1 MLTPEY
7 LEQVGSDLSDLYYDL
22 ETEIIADI
30 AERLKIN
37 GDRMTTTAEY
47 LVMKL
52 EQMGYQ
58 HEYIQRRLAS
68 IMNISEQKVSQILD
82 DSTYQSMRDSLQ
94 RAKTYESVDGST
106 ISFDEQIL
114 QSKTAINAEL
124 KNLTNS
130 TANMASNTMLRTFD
144 NAYMKVSSGA
154 YSLNQAIDQ
163 AIKELIDNGIGQVT
177 YRSGTKRNIDTAVR
191 VAVRTGVNQNA
202 LKCEE
207 QLLEATD
214 HNLVVVSA
222 HMGARPSHAEWQG
235 KIYWR
240 DHPEG
245 GYENF
250 EEATGYGTGAG
261 LGGWNCR
268 HQFFAYY
275 PEMGNPY
282 EDVDTEKNEEVYK
295 LTQEQRYNE
304 RMIRKWKRRKAVYEK
319 AGLDTTLEN
328 QKIREWTERNNALI
342 KSSKYLK
349 RQYANEKSY
358 ASTWENKQQESRR
371 KPSKLDTNLL
381 VSKEVHSVSY
391 KKAFEK
397 LGEDAVVTRKIYRK
411 ALDMLKHRN
420 GTEFEDM
427 TYISSIANGKGIYQ
441 SYTNRKSGT
450 PKEVLPTQDM
460 KKLIFDSEKNSII
473 SLHNH
478 PNSTVPSLSDLKS
491 ARKYKYGLIIG
502 HNGRIFKY
510 AVSSDA
516 TEEQL
521 KLADYELDI
530 LNRYL
535 YDNSR
540 DFKNNIDDEIR
551 ILKDFGVEFEV
562 IR

>member
-7 LEQVGSDLSDLYYDL
+7 LEQVGSDLSNLYYDL

-130 TANMASNTMLRTFD
+130 TARMATNTMLRTFD
-144 NAYMKVSSGA
+144 NTYMKVSSGA
-154 YSLNQAIDQ
+154 YSLNQAVDQ
-163 AIKELIDNGIGQVT
+163 AIKELIDTGIGQVT

-207 QLLEATD
+207 QLLEATE

-245 GYENF
+245 DYENF

-282 EDVDTEKNEEVYK
+282 EDVDTKNNREVYE
-295 LTQEQRYNE
+295 LTQQQRYNE
-304 RMIRKWKRRKAVYEK
+304 RMIRKWKRRKTVYEK

-358 ASTWENKQQESRR
+358 ASTWVNKQQESRR

-460 KKLIFDSEKNSII
+460 KKLIFDSEKKSII

-510 AVSSDA
+510 AVSLDA

>member
-7 LEQVGSDLSDLYYDL
+7 LEQVGSDLSDLYYDF

-94 RAKTYESVDGST
+94 RAKTYESVDGSS

-130 TANMASNTMLRTFD
+130 TARMATNTMLRTFD
-144 NAYMKVSSGA
+144 DAYMKVSSGA
-154 YSLNQAIDQ
+154 YSLNQAVDQ
-163 AIKELIDNGIGQVT
+163 AIKELIDTGIGQVT

-202 LKCEE
+202 LKCDE
-207 QLLEATD
+207 QLLEATE

-245 GYENF
+245 DYENF

-282 EDVDTEKNEEVYK
+282 EDVDTNGNQEVYE
-295 LTQEQRYNE
+295 LTQQQRYNE

-349 RQYANEKSY
+349 RQYANEKGY
-358 ASTWENKQQESRR
+358 AVMPIEMYRR
-371 KPSKLDTNLL
+371 KGHTHRKTAHNGGKIIDKALYNRITKPAIKAGADIRIADDKWQKHLENQQASAVSIGNIIFF
-381 VSKEVHSVSY
+381 SKEATVSDVLEEIHHFYQNKKGMNDHLGVKERAILNEIDAKEYLLSSAKKYKIPLEEVELTKKQLESY
-391 KKAFEK
+391 KKEKEK
-397 LGEDAVVTRKIYRK
+397 LKKE
-411 ALDMLKHRN
+411 
-420 GTEFEDM
+420 
-427 TYISSIANGKGIYQ
+427 GKWH
-441 SYTNRKSGT
+441 
-450 PKEVLPTQDM
+450 E
-460 KKLIFDSEKNSII
+460 NS
-473 SLHNH
+473 
-478 PNSTVPSLSDLKS
+478 
-491 ARKYKYGLIIG
+491 
-502 HNGRIFKY
+502 
-510 AVSSDA
+510 
-516 TEEQL
+516 
-521 KLADYELDI
+521 
-530 LNRYL
+530 
-535 YDNSR
+535 
-540 DFKNNIDDEIR
+540 
-551 ILKDFGVEFEV
+551 
-562 IR
+562 

>member
-22 ETEIIADI
+22 ETEIMADI

-58 HEYIQRRLAS
+58 HEYIQRRLVS
-68 IMNISEQKVSQILD
+68 IMNISEQKVSQILE

-130 TANMASNTMLRTFD
+130 TARMATNTMLRTFD

-154 YSLNQAIDQ
+154 YSLNQAVDQ
-163 AIKELIDNGIGQVT
+163 AIKELIDTGIGQVT

-207 QLLEATD
+207 QVLESTG

-245 GYENF
+245 DYENF

-282 EDVDTEKNEEVYK
+282 EDVDTKGNQEVYE
-295 LTQEQRYNE
+295 LTQQQRYNE
-304 RMIRKWKRRKAVYEK
+304 RMIRKWKRRKEVYGK

-328 QKIREWTERNNALI
+328 QKIREWVERNNALI

-358 ASTWENKQQESRR
+358 TVHLSITGNDFTISGKSTPAEK
-371 KPSKLDTNLL
+371 SKALRDGRLRAIEKGDISALVTQKTYNDYSKRIFDNLIGVTTKDGIL
-381 VSKEVHSVSY
+381 ITGTTTHFIDRCIGNYKVSNEPITKDKVGGGIS
-391 KKAFEK
+391 
-397 LGEDAVVTRKIYRK
+397 GTRKGASIRDVKYCITKGECLGTREQENGLRSNVYRSDNCQVSVNPDTHELIQTQVLSK
-411 ALDMLKHRN
+411 RKH
-420 GTEFEDM
+420 
-427 TYISSIANGKGIYQ
+427 S
-441 SYTNRKSGT
+441 
-450 PKEVLPTQDM
+450 
-460 KKLIFDSEKNSII
+460 
-473 SLHNH
+473 
-478 PNSTVPSLSDLKS
+478 
-491 ARKYKYGLIIG
+491 
-502 HNGRIFKY
+502 
-510 AVSSDA
+510 
-516 TEEQL
+516 
-521 KLADYELDI
+521 
-530 LNRYL
+530 
-535 YDNSR
+535 
-540 DFKNNIDDEIR
+540 
-551 ILKDFGVEFEV
+551 
-562 IR
+562 

>member
-68 IMNISEQKVSQILD
+68 IMNISEQKVSQILE

-94 RAKTYESVDGST
+94 RAKTYESVDGSS

-130 TANMASNTMLRTFD
+130 TARMATNTMLRTFD
-144 NAYMKVSSGA
+144 DAYMKVSSGS
-154 YSLNQAIDQ
+154 YSLNQAVDQ
-163 AIKELIDNGIGQVT
+163 AIKELIDTGIGQVT
-177 YRSGTKRNIDTAVR
+177 YRSGAKRNIDTAVR

-207 QLLEATD
+207 QVLEATE

-245 GYENF
+245 DYENF

-282 EDVDTEKNEEVYK
+282 EDVDTKNNREVYE
-295 LTQEQRYNE
+295 LTQQQRYNE

-319 AGLDTTLEN
+319 TGLDTTLEN

-349 RQYANEKSY
+349 RQYANEKAY
-358 ASTWENKQQESRR
+358 LARPNTFNTVHPLRF
-371 KPSKLDTNLL
+371 KLDNQLFGNYKSDKELL
-381 VSKEVHSVSY
+381 LEDISGDPNKKIKFQKCRKIFRSKFANGIETPVSKVYDNEDRFYHIAYRHPEMQTKKNIKRIESTLRSPKAVY
-391 KKAFEK
+391 KTVDKNNVEAFCY
-397 LGEDAVVTRKIYRK
+397 LEDSRDEQLIVVE
-411 ALDMLKHRN
+411 RN
-420 GTEFEDM
+420 G
-427 TYISSIANGKGIYQ
+427 K
-441 SYTNRKSGT
+441 
-450 PKEVLPTQDM
+450 
-460 KKLIFDSEKNSII
+460 II
-473 SLHNH
+473 
-478 PNSTVPSLSDLKS
+478 T
-491 ARKYKYGLIIG
+491 A
-502 HNGRIFKY
+502 
-510 AVSSDA
+510 
-516 TEEQL
+516 
-521 KLADYELDI
+521 YEP
-530 LNRYL
+530 
-535 YDNSR
+535 
-540 DFKNNIDDEIR
+540 DEIY
-551 ILKDFGVEFEV
+551 LKRNIKEKGELIWDLNLDPWH
-562 IR
+562 

>member
-1 MLTPEY
+1 MLTPDY

-94 RAKTYESVDGST
+94 RAKTYESVDGSS

-130 TANMASNTMLRTFD
+130 TARMATNTMLRTFD
-144 NAYMKVSSGA
+144 DAYMKVSSGA
-154 YSLNQAIDQ
+154 YSLNQAVDQ
-163 AIKELIDNGIGQVT
+163 AIKELIDTGIGQVT

-207 QLLEATD
+207 QLLEATE

-245 GYENF
+245 DYENF

-282 EDVDTEKNEEVYK
+282 EDVDTKNNREVYE
-295 LTQEQRYNE
+295 LTQQQRYNE
-304 RMIRKWKRRKAVYEK
+304 RMIRKWKRRKTVYAK

-358 ASTWENKQQESRR
+358 A
-371 KPSKLDTNLL
+371 
-381 VSKEVHSVSY
+381 V
-391 KKAFEK
+391 
-397 LGEDAVVTRKIYRK
+397 
-411 ALDMLKHRN
+411 
-420 GTEFEDM
+420 
-427 TYISSIANGKGIYQ
+427 
-441 SYTNRKSGT
+441 
-450 PKEVLPTQDM
+450 
-460 KKLIFDSEKNSII
+460 
-473 SLHNH
+473 
-478 PNSTVPSLSDLKS
+478 
-491 ARKYKYGLIIG
+491 
-502 HNGRIFKY
+502 
-510 AVSSDA
+510 
-516 TEEQL
+516 
-521 KLADYELDI
+521 
-530 LNRYL
+530 
-535 YDNSR
+535 
-540 DFKNNIDDEIR
+540 
-551 ILKDFGVEFEV
+551 
-562 IR
+562 